1 MGEQDQSSV
10 RCKQCCNDIP
20 QGALLC
26 SDCGSYQDWRGW
38 FSVSSTVLALLT
50 ALLSVLGIVAPV
62 IINALHSP
70 RSDAFLQTPSIDG
83 TTLRVLAVNRG
94 DASASFVY
102 ARIDGD
108 YLAGAT
114 KVRLRSDA
122 DAIISPGSKLLTF
135 DIIPLLDE
143 TQSYD
148 GSLEA
153 MTAAVSGK
161 PLPTTSVLLGLA
173 QSDGGVSVLKYT
185 LTNDEIFRLLRDNAD
200 RCSSIDKPN
209 FTNGCIGN
217 GAPTKGQASN
227 RPSTKPA
234 AR

>member
-10 RCKQCCNDIP
+10 RCKQCRNDIP

-26 SDCGSYQDWRGW
+26 SNCSSYQDWRGW

-50 ALLSVLGIVAPV
+50 ALLSVLGIATPV
-62 IINALHSP
+62 IINALHTP
-70 RSDAFLQTPSIDG
+70 KSDAFLQTPSLDG
-83 TTLRVLAVNRG
+83 ATLRVLAVNRG

-122 DAIISPGSKLLTF
+122 DAIISPGTKLLTF
-135 DIIPLLDE
+135 DIIPLLNE
-143 TQSYD
+143 KQSYD

-161 PLPTTSVLLGLA
+161 PLPPTSVLLGLA
-173 QSDGGVSVLKYT
+173 QSDGRVGVLKYT
-185 LTNDEIFRLLRDNAD
+185 LTNDDIFRLLRDNAD
-200 RCSSIDKPN
+200 RCSGVEKPN

-217 GAPTKGQASN
+217 GAPTNG
-227 RPSTKPA
+227 
-234 AR
+234 